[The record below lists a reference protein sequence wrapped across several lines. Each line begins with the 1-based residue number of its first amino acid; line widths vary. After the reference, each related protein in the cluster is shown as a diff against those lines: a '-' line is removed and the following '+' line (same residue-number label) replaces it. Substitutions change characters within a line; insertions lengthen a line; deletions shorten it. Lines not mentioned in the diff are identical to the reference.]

1 MTGRTI
7 QDIQKSIQQKEE
19 IREEEAQLEE
29 EGLKGSLNR
38 RDYRQIQVD
47 RDNMMT
53 RLEKA
58 RNSRRIGGGKSKVG
72 HEGNLEQPERPG
84 STGETE
90 RDADE
95 TGGGAVGSTEGTV
108 QRTDEN
114 AAGDE
119 PRHPE
124 RTKIV
129 LGSASDSGE
138 EPGGSEP

>member
-47 RDNMMT
+47 RENMMT

-72 HEGNLEQPERPG
+72 HEGNLEQPERLG
-84 STGETE
+84 GTGETE

-95 TGGGAVGSTEGTV
+95 VGGGAVSPTEGAV

-119 PRHPE
+119 SGNTE
-124 RTKIV
+124 RPKV
-129 LGSASDSGE
+129 ELGSTSDSG
-138 EPGGSEP
+138 S